1 MILENPTENCA
12 KSFEKVKEIWKEIGT
27 SKVCAKKS
35 AKIAICEVRQKQ
47 SDSAALRVTSQ
58 HRIFW

>member
-12 KSFEKVKEIWKEIGT
+12 KSLEKVKEIWKEIGP

-35 AKIAICEVRQKQ
+35 ARIVFCEVSQKQ
-47 SDSAALRVTSQ
+47 SDSAVLRVASQ
-58 HRIFW
+58 HRIL

>member
-12 KSFEKVKEIWKEIGT
+12 KSFEKVKIWIEIGS

-35 AKIAICEVRQKQ
+35 AKIAFCEVRQKQ
-47 SDSAALRVTSQ
+47 TDSAALRVTSQ
-58 HRIFW
+58 HRILR